1 MAKWI
6 KYILFLVLG
15 LLLLFFAFKN
25 TNLNDLIEEAK
36 KVDLLWIWLSMFFGF
51 LAFISRGLRW
61 VYLIENMGYNA
72 KKINSIY
79 AVCIGYFTNLKKT

>member
-6 KYILFLVLG
+6 KYILFLVIG

-36 KVDLLWIWLSMFFGF
+36 KVDLLFMVDSFF
-51 LAFISRGLRW
+51 LDCEIKNN
-61 VYLIENMGYNA
+61 INP
-72 KKINSIY
+72 KII
-79 AVCIGYFTNLKKT
+79 TNPKIDKE

>member
-6 KYILFLVLG
+6 KYILFLVIG

-61 VYLIENMGYNA
+61 VYLIENMGYNEL
-72 KKINSIY
+72 STWHQFLQL
-79 AVCIGYFTNLKKT
+79 VLQGQVVSR